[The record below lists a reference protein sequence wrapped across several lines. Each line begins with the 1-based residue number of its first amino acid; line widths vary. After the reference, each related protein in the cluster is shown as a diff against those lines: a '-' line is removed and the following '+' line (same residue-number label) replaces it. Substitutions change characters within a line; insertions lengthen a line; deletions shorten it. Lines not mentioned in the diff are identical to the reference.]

1 MESSKIV
8 QRILLAKQ
16 NQRHRWREQT
26 YGYQGGGKRDRKNWE
41 IEIDMYT
48 LLYKKYITNEN
59 LLYTAQE
66 ALPSALWWTKW
77 EGTP

>member
-1 MESSKIV
+1 MQS
-8 QRILLAKQ
+8 RIRDTDGENK
-16 NQRHRWREQT
+16 HMDT
-26 YGYQGGGKRDRKNWE
+26 KGGEKRDGKNWE

-48 LLYKKYITNEN
+48 LLYIKYITNEN

-66 ALPSALWWTKW
+66 ALLSALWWTKW